1 MANPTDVFDGINPSD
16 WENFSYSDLTH
27 LNTYAREKLLFGGH
41 DLPFVALASYWAE
54 CLSPSI
60 PDGR

>member
-1 MANPTDVFDGINPSD
+1 MSKSATAFDGINPTD

-27 LNTYAREKLLFGGH
+27 LNTYAREKLLYSGS